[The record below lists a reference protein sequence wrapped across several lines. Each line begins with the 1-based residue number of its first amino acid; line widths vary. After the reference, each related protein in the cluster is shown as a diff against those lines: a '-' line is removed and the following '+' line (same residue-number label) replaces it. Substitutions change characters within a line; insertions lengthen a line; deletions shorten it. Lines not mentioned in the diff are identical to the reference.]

1 MESIRNGRTRAK
13 NLELFGGVAEFV
25 SRHEKEDTTP
35 STQLLCLVLDWT
47 GSPSIGRPKIKRDA
61 KCPSAQRGFDVV
73 CKRRCERFAF
83 AKLPANDADEREV
96 SPICTIR
103 IC

>member
-1 MESIRNGRTRAK
+1 MESIRNGLTRAK
-13 NLELFGGVAEFV
+13 HLELFGAVAEFV
-25 SRHEKEDTTP
+25 SRHEKEDTTL
-35 STQLLCLVLDWT
+35 STELLCLVLT

-61 KCPSAQRGFDVV
+61 KCLSAQRGFDVV
-73 CKRRCERFAF
+73 YKRWCERFAF